1 MKLACTFLLAPA
13 LLLGADKLYY
23 PYPGD
28 IYSEGGT
35 WKGVDHL
42 ANLGNSIP
50 LQVDIIAPQDLKLT
64 VTEASIIAVM
74 EKVFKEEGFN
84 NAPPAKGEHLFFS
97 MMILIFPINEGLAA
111 SVEGRLFEEVQVKR
125 TLIAKDHKLQAET
138 WDQSS
143 LIVAPTDEFDE
154 LLYNSVKEVSSNFVK
169 RIQAF
174 QGKRPSLQTNEE
186 TK

>member
-1 MKLACTFLLAPA
+1 MKKLLPILLAPA
-13 LLLGADKLYY
+13 LLLGAEKFYY

-28 IYSEGGT
+28 IYNEGGI

-50 LQVDIIAPQDLKLT
+50 LQVDILAPQDLKLT
-64 VTEASIIAVM
+64 ITESSVNEVL
-74 EKVFKEEGFN
+74 EKVFKDAGFN
-84 NAPPAKGEHLFFS
+84 NSPSPKGEHAFFS

-111 SVEGRLFEEVQVKR
+111 SIQGRLFEEVQVKR

-138 WDQSS
+138 WDQST
-143 LIVAPTDEFDE
+143 LIVAPTAEFDE
-154 LLYNSVKEVSSNFVK
+154 LLYKSVSEVATNFVK
-169 RIQAF
+169 RVQAF